1 VAGDKERFLKMALQF
16 HLSERNRLVAAGSG
30 PLTLRITDRE
40 LTVPAVLLLGNP
52 AFWRATER
60 GL

>member
-1 VAGDKERFLKMALQF
+1 MALQF